1 MLASKRYKPLPIL
14 DTIHVDYDLNSSLY
28 SKENT
33 FEIEINPD
41 NDQPEQFH
49 PNNIGLKPLYIVADN
64 KNPLIDVTFDG
75 IHILDRDI
83 ISSKPFIHVSLK
95 DENKY
100 LALDDTS
107 LISVF
112 VKYPDDLTEY
122 YIPFDGSVLKF
133 IPADLTQGNGKNQAR
148 IEYKPQFTQDGDDY
162 VLIIK
167 AKDKSGNTSGNN
179 AYKIGFAIVN
189 KPAISAFLNYPNPFT
204 TSTQFIFTITGSEVP
219 SNLKIQIIGPTGK
232 VVREILKSE
241 LGPLHIGRNITEY
254 KWKGDDQFGQLL
266 GNGVYLYRVVT
277 NLNGNKMDHYN
288 SGADKW
294 IEKGYGKL
302 YIMR

>member
-1 MLASKRYKPLPIL
+1 MTDNQYMN
-14 DTIHVDYDLNSSLY
+14 LN
-28 SKENT
+28 EN
-33 FEIEINPD
+33 D
-41 NDQPEQFH
+41 MQQ
-49 PNNIGLKPLYIVADN
+49 LKSMVKSHN